1 MNARTIKKDLQ
12 AAYPCRMELH
22 AHTRPVSACSEILPQ
37 KMAEIY
43 ASLGFDAV
51 VITNHFRHE
60 ENKDDYIERYV
71 ADYEMTK
78 VAAEKYGLTVLL
90 GAEITFTENPNDY
103 LLYGVTKEML
113 SDIYDL
119 LPYGVA
125 NFRREYPLENSAFL
139 QAHPFRNYM
148 ERMDPSLFDGI
159 EVFNMHP
166 GHNSR
171 IGLAASYAREQGFS
185 MLTAG
190 SDFHHLDQG
199 HEGLG
204 AVRCKCCP
212 QTSFEVADILKS
224 RDYLLEIGRQTLV
237 LP

>member
-1 MNARTIKKDLQ
+1 MNAQTVKQELL
-12 AAYPCRMELH
+12 ATYPCRMELH
-22 AHTRPVSACSEILPQ
+22 AHTSPVSACSEISPK

-43 ASLGFDAV
+43 ASLGFHAV

-60 ENKDDYIERYV
+60 ENKADYIDRYV

-78 VAAEKYGLTVLL
+78 AAAEQYGLTVLL
-90 GAEITFTENPNDY
+90 GAEITFTENVNDY
-103 LLYGVTKEML
+103 LIYGVTKEML
-113 SDIYDL
+113 SDIYDF

-125 NFRREYPLENSAFL
+125 TFRKEYPLDNSAFL

-148 ERMDPSLFDGI
+148 ERADSALLDGI

-171 IGLAASYAREQGFS
+171 IGLAASYAREQGFT

-204 AVRCKCCP
+204 AVRCKQCP